1 MREKAWE
8 FCKFFTCSSVRNSV
22 RIRGAA
28 YEPHNVSA
36 LHNFKLRHGIKL
48 FEATEKIIY
57 RGLSVEHCLGSL
69 DRPGLG
75 ISAMRPGLARF
86 LKAKGLTCTEDL
98 SPSERTELM
107 GSHVNGYSLTKGNTK
122 IAHSFTYCPSV
133 AMGFGLDAA
142 KKSNFPGI
150 ALIGAAYKAYNL
162 QAWDVEYDATNL
174 EGEECGT
181 SMFSYQ
187 CETIV
192 PHLIFPINQCVII
205 NQKTPGIVDLD
216 DLTQAKRFDIIGQT
230 TFERNISSAEKMK
243 IYQQLE
249 IDKVIAFDDFATY
262 FSLSTDPIEIKHLKA
277 AELYEHYKSILKKQA
292 ALVNLPL
299 YERDLWMNVA
309 SAVAP
314 QRYTCISAHK
324 DGFTIEVPARSGGVL
339 TINLSDIEAIICL
352 APLFEKDPSL
362 TLDQV
367 KSGSVPCA
375 LNYLTECAIR
385 KNKDLICQNGL
396 KQCVEEEEETQT
408 MTMVV

>member
-1 MREKAWE
+1 MRAKAWN
-8 FCKFFTCSSVRNSV
+8 FFKFVTHASVRNSIQ
-22 RIRGAA
+22 IRGAA

-36 LHNFKLRHGIKL
+36 LQSFKQKHSINL
-48 FEATEKIIY
+48 FDATDNIIY
-57 RGLSVEHCLGSL
+57 RGLSVEHCLGCL

-86 LKAKGLTCTEDL
+86 LKAKGLTCAEDL
-98 SPSERTELM
+98 SPSEKKELM
-107 GSHVNGYSLTKGNTK
+107 DLHVNGYSLTKGNTK

-150 ALIGAAYKAYNL
+150 TLIGAVYKVCDL
-162 QAWDVEYDATNL
+162 QAWDVEYDPTNM
-174 EGEECGT
+174 EGEDCGT

-192 PHLIFPINQCVII
+192 PHLISPINQCVVI
-205 NQKTPGIVDLD
+205 NQKTPGIVHLD
-216 DLTQAKRFDIIGQT
+216 DLTQAKRFDVIGPS
-230 TFERNISSAEKMK
+230 TFERTISSAEKMK

-262 FSLSTDPIEIKHLKA
+262 FSQSTDPIEIKHLKA
-277 AELYEHYKSILKKQA
+277 AELYENYKSILKKQA
-292 ALVNLPL
+292 ALVDLPF
-299 YERDLWMNVA
+299 YERDLWVNVA
-309 SAVAP
+309 SEVAH
-314 QRYTCISAHK
+314 QNYTCISAHK
-324 DGFTIEVPARSGGVL
+324 DGFTIEVPAKSGGVL
-339 TINLSDIEAIICL
+339 IINLSDIEAIICL

-367 KSGSVPCA
+367 KNGIVPCA

-385 KNKDLICQNGL
+385 KNKDLICQNSL
-396 KQCVEEEEETQT
+396 KQCVMEEENPT
-408 MTMVV
+408 MTMVI